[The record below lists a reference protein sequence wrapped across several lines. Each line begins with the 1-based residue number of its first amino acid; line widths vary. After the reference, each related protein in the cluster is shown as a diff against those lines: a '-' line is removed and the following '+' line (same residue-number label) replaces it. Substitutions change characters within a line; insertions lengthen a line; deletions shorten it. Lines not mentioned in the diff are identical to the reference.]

1 MDINALSSLSSASFT
16 QKASE
21 INVEVAKTNAFKEEF
36 DKAAASGDNEKI
48 MEAAK
53 TFESYFINMLFKQMR
68 STINYSGGMFERSN
82 AEVIFQEMLDEQ
94 YSEIAT
100 ESGGIGLADAI
111 FEQMKQE

>member
-1 MDINALSSLSSASFT
+1 MDISSISSLSGASFA
-16 QKASE
+16 QKASD
-21 INVEVAKTNAFKEEF
+21 INVEAAKTNAFKDEL
-36 DKAAASGDNEKI
+36 DKASASGDNEKI

-82 AEVIFQEMLDEQ
+82 AEVLFQEMLDEQ

-100 ESGGIGLADAI
+100 ESGGIGLAKSI
-111 FEQMKQE
+111 FEQMTQE

>member
-1 MDINALSSLSSASFT
+1 MDISSISSLSSASFA
-16 QKASE
+16 QQASE
-21 INVEVAKTNAFKEEF
+21 INTEAAKTNAFKDELE
-36 DKAAASGDNEKI
+36 KAAASGDNEKI

-68 STINYSGGMFERSN
+68 STINYSGGLFERSN

-94 YSEIAT
+94 YAEIAT

>member
-1 MDINALSSLSSASFT
+1 MDINSISGLSGASFT
-16 QKASE
+16 QKATE
-21 INVEVAKTNAFKEEF
+21 INAEAAKTSSFKDEL

-68 STINYSGGMFERSN
+68 STINYSDGLFERSN
-82 AEVIFQEMLDEQ
+82 AEVLFQEMLDEQ
-94 YSEIAT
+94 YAEIAT

-111 FEQMKQE
+111 FEQMTQE